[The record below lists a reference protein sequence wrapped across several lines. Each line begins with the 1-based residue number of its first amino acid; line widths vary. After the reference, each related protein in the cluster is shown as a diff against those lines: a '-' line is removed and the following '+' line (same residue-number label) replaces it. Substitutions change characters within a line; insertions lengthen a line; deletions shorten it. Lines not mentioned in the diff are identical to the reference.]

1 MDKYYMSSCY
11 EYPPKK
17 KLHFKDRVEDTF
29 FFGMREIL
37 TMCVLKVGKVC
48 VDFRKALI
56 LPFFYCHQRVKESF
70 LKALAYYDT
79 YPSICEHVQQAL

>member
-1 MDKYYMSSCY
+1 MNTLQ
-11 EYPPKK
+11 KK
-17 KLHFKDRVEDTF
+17 NSTSRTGLKTHF